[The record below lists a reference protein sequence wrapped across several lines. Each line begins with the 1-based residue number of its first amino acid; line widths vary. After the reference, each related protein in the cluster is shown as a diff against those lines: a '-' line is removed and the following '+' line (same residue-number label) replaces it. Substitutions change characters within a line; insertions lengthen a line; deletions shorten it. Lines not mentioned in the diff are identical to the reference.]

1 MDTNLNQFNSIA
13 RGYDALASMI
23 FGQTLRK
30 AQCVHLNK
38 LPQWATVLILGGGSG
53 TILLDLFR
61 IQPTCR
67 VFYVE
72 ASSVMIAL
80 ARKRIEGLED
90 FSVDFIHGT
99 ENDIP
104 DKLLCD
110 VVATGFFMD
119 MFSAKRSEEIIHHV
133 RKHLVKGGI
142 WISTDFTNSSHRRH
156 RVLLR
161 LMYLFFR
168 MVCKIEANKLPPW
181 EEQLK
186 KLIGNEVLSESF
198 LSGFVKS
205 AVYRYGTQ
213 GE

>member
-13 RGYDALASMI
+13 RGYDTLASVI
-23 FGQTLRK
+23 FGQTLRT

-38 LPQWATVLILGGGSG
+38 IPQQATVLILGGGSG
-53 TILLDLFR
+53 AILLDLFR

-80 ARKRIEGLED
+80 ARKRIAGLER
-90 FSVDFIHGT
+90 FSVNFVHGT
-99 ENDIP
+99 ENDLP

-110 VVATGFFMD
+110 VVITGFFMD
-119 MFSAKRSEEIIHHV
+119 MFSAERSEEIIHHV
-133 RKHLVKGGI
+133 KKYLVKGGI

-168 MVCKIEANKLPPW
+168 TACKIEANKLPPW
-181 EEQLK
+181 EEQLRK
-186 KLIGNEVLSESF
+186 VIGNEVRSESF
-198 LSGFVKS
+198 LDGFVKS
-205 AVYRYGTQ
+205 AVYRFHTD
-213 GE
+213 